1 MTGEFSS
8 KAMDTGGTFA
18 EIKGLPTYNSI
29 PRENILQQQKG
40 NQDTQI
46 KKNKENLLEMLF
58 KQKKNSKEEMVEHIE
73 GRKENRK
80 NEIYA

>member
-40 NQDTQI
+40 NQDT
-46 KKNKENLLEMLF
+46 L
-58 KQKKNSKEEMVEHIE
+58 
-73 GRKENRK
+73 R
-80 NEIYA
+80 

>member
-1 MTGEFSS
+1 MKEVRGKSCTAHMGIIAWMTGEFSS

-40 NQDTQI
+40 NQDT
-46 KKNKENLLEMLF
+46 L
-58 KQKKNSKEEMVEHIE
+58 
-73 GRKENRK
+73 R
-80 NEIYA
+80 